1 MERTRVYASASTLAP
16 SLKVQTRYRITSS
29 YTADCVYPGCDYTR
43 QGPAYH
49 SHRYNL
55 AAANRPCQLNEAFCN
70 SRNKETEAN
79 MKKLMQWILE
89 GEEEKTVD
97 EQPKYVWHVEDEA
110 IKQCAK
116 CQRKEP
122 LPDGGHTHKTGA
134 TRREAQEYFDTLNAQ

>member
-16 SLKVQTRYRITSS
+16 SLKVQTLYLITSS

-43 QGPAYH
+43 QGPPHH

-55 AAANRPCQLNEAFCN
+55 PNRPCFWREAFCN
-70 SRNKETEAN
+70 SRNKETEAY

-89 GEEEKTVD
+89 GEDEKTVD

-110 IKQCAK
+110 IKQCTK
-116 CQRKEP
+116 CQRREP
-122 LPDGGHTHKTGA
+122 LPDGVHTHKTFA